1 MNILIIGCT
10 RGIGR
15 RLLEQALEK
24 GHNVTALARY
34 PSKLDDI
41 QNKNLKVLKGDIL
54 DPPSVDAAA
63 AGRDV
68 IFSTVGIKPA
78 EAFKAVTLFSEGT
91 RNVLNSMAKAG
102 VKRLITVTGIGAG
115 DSAGHGGFLYDKLFM
130 PIVLKRAYDDKN
142 QQETLIKA
150 SDAEWVIVRPGFLTN
165 GPETGEYRA
174 LTDLEGVTAGK
185 ISRSDVANFMLKEL
199 EANKFLRKTPLITY

>member
-1 MNILIIGCT
+1 MDILIIGCT

-24 GHNVTALARY
+24 GHNVTALARD

-41 QNKNLKVLKGDIL
+41 RNDTLNILKGDIL
-54 DPPSVDAAA
+54 DPGSVEAAA
-63 AGRDV
+63 SGRDA
-68 IFSTVGIKPA
+68 ILTTVGIKPA
-78 EAFKAVTLFSEGT
+78 EAFKTVTLFSEGT
-91 RNVLNSMAKAG
+91 RNVLNAMGKAR

-130 PIVLKRAYDDKN
+130 PVVLKNAYDDKN

-185 ISRSDVANFMLKEL
+185 ISRSDVANFMLREL
-199 EANKFLRKTPLITY
+199 AENKFLRQTPLITY